1 MNKLRW
7 DDLLVEFTFGWF
19 RALGCKLMGHDWS
32 RWQYTRYGDE
42 HNARRSCWRC
52 GHNEHR

>member
-1 MNKLRW
+1 VNKLRW